1 MPAAT
6 RFLLEIK
13 LEEEDMIDKQMSLL
27 LGECADC
34 GFNLQK
40 NGHQTIRLYFKEAFV
55 EEFPF
60 DVLPEAV
67 EDRCLDYLNEL
78 NTEAP

>member
-1 MPAAT
+1 
-6 RFLLEIK
+6 
-13 LEEEDMIDKQMSLL
+13 MIDKQMSLL